1 MIKLKELFKKHK
13 ILGIEKKNLK
23 CFKKCLINNGI
34 QFIQNI
40 TYGVLRTIIGPLL
53 LLLYVNNFHRVS
65 YFLYLIL
72 FVTNINLFYFNKNI
86 TNLFSELNLKLQR
99 ITELSIIN
107 TLCLSVM
114 KVNYFYFHKPN
125 TRDNILLKLSIDNQ

>member
-1 MIKLKELFKKHK
+1 MFIKDLFKVSDMIKLKELFKKHK
-13 ILGIEKKNLK
+13 VLGIEKKNLK
-23 CFKKCLINNGI
+23 CFEKCLINNRI

-53 LLLYVNNFHRVS
+53 LLFYINNFHRVS

-72 FVTNINLFYFNKNI
+72 FITNINLFCFNKSI
-86 TNLFSELNLKLQR
+86 TNLFSKLNLKLQR
-99 ITELSIIN
+99 ITELSIRN

-114 KVNYFYFHKPN
+114 KVSYFF
-125 TRDNILLKLSIDNQ
+125 LLP

>member
-1 MIKLKELFKKHK
+1 MFIKDLFKVSDMIKLKELFKKHK
-13 ILGIEKKNLK
+13 ILGIETKNLK
-23 CFKKCLINNGI
+23 CFEKCLINNRI

-53 LLLYVNNFHRVS
+53 LLFYINNFHRVS

-72 FVTNINLFYFNKNI
+72 FITNINLFCFNKNI
-86 TNLFSELNLKLQR
+86 TNLFSKLNLKLQR
-99 ITELSIIN
+99 ITELAIIN

-114 KVNYFYFHKPN
+114 KVSYFF
-125 TRDNILLKLSIDNQ
+125 LLP